1 MRTEQLQEGVL
12 CNLRIGRWD
21 ASAKLP
27 KDKLGKDVP
36 KEIIRAMQDLIE
48 DKRLLKDIAT
58 IRRSAKGLL
67 MRNSIPFP
75 IDGIWFVPKDR
86 IDYIDDQFRQY
97 KEVND
102 ERVESLIKN
111 YSKLK
116 ANMKKKYPNYYR
128 PKKYPSISQL
138 RKKFY
143 FNWQFFHIALPKSG
157 KASVLS
163 PKLYKKEQEK
173 FKGMIK
179 QMEEMTV
186 TLVAQRLFIRINRLS
201 EQCAS
206 GKINAGTVNSIDRF
220 LKNWNKLWSGYVD
233 EKRICII
240 MAQLKTQ
247 MKTVS
252 ADHLKDS
259 EDFRETIGNKMDSLI
274 KKLKHIPDIKLKR
287 KLDI

>member
-1 MRTEQLQEGVL
+1 MRIEQLQEGVL

-21 ASAKLP
+21 AAAKLP
-27 KDKLGKDVP
+27 KDKLGSGIP

-58 IRRSAKGLL
+58 IRRIAKGHL
-67 MRNSIPFP
+67 MRNSLPFP
-75 IDGIWFVPKDR
+75 IDGVWFIPKDR
-86 IDYIDDQFRQY
+86 INHIDHSFKQY
-97 KEVND
+97 KQEND
-102 ERVESLIKN
+102 ERVESFIEN
-111 YSKLK
+111 YSRLK
-116 ANMKKKYPNYYR
+116 ASMKKKYPSYYR
-128 PKKYPSISQL
+128 PKKYPSVTQL

-163 PKLYKKEQEK
+163 PKLYQREQEK
-173 FKGMIK
+173 FNGMIK

-186 TLVAQRLFIRINRLS
+186 TLIAQRLFKRINRLS
-201 EQCAS
+201 NQCTN
-206 GKINAGTVNSIDRF
+206 GKINAGTVNSVDRF
-220 LKNWNKLWSGYVD
+220 LKNWNDLWSGYVD
-233 EKRICII
+233 EKRLQTI
-240 MAQLKTQ
+240 MNQLKTQ

-259 EDFRETIGNKMDSLI
+259 EEFRVTIGTKMDSLI
-274 KKLKHIPDIKLKR
+274 EKLKNLPNVKLKR